1 MRVAGRVGERSFRG
15 RRGIGGLDFR
25 RRSQGV
31 SGGDD
36 VSRHP
41 GRRRLVIVATRF
53 LASGLQLVLVLLLTR
68 TSSLSVVATSLVMIS
83 SIQILSAIA
92 SWGHAVVVL
101 REVSAAD
108 ERGMRHAMKPHVIR
122 VGFYS
127 AVIVAAGFLVQLPLM
142 SQTETVVICICAGA
156 QALTRL
162 WSQAL
167 KSVRRETLGLLIEF
181 ALVPAAS
188 CVAVAA
194 LALSNSDLKTITFAS
209 IQLTATLVALLIGAA
224 AWLLHQRR
232 PVSRRPEALTG
243 VHSLGVVF
251 LLAVATAHLPI
262 VVAPALLTPLDV
274 AAFAVA
280 FRVAALATTILNALT
295 GYYAPRYSRMLA
307 RQDSD
312 GLRGLLRES
321 QWTGA
326 VMALPLVLLV
336 PVSPWVFSAFGAEY
350 DVAAA
355 PFAALVVGQFFNAA
369 TGVVAYVVSLSG
381 SERALLILRLC
392 TACVLPAGWGIMILI
407 DSANPVVFAAVY
419 SAFLVVTN
427 ASSLMLAHRL
437 IAAAVVQQ
445 GGGPHDGP

>member
-1 MRVAGRVGERSFRG
+1 MRMADLAGERSFRSS
-15 RRGIGGLDFR
+15 RAIGGLDFR
-25 RRSQGV
+25 HRSQGG

-68 TSSLSVVATSLVMIS
+68 TSSPSVVATSLVMIS
-83 SIQILSAIA
+83 SIQILSAVA

-101 REVSAAD
+101 REVSTAH
-108 ERGMRHAMKPHVIR
+108 ERGTRHAMGPHVIR

-127 AVIVAAGFLVQLPLM
+127 AVIVAGGFVVQLPLM
-142 SQTETVVICICAGA
+142 SRTETVVICICAGA

-167 KSVRRETLGLLIEF
+167 KSVRQETLGLLAEF

-188 CVAVAA
+188 CIAVAA
-194 LALSNSDLKTITFAS
+194 LALSTTDLETITFAS
-209 IQLTATLVALLIGAA
+209 IQLAATLVALLIGAG
-224 AWLLHQRR
+224 AWLLQERG
-232 PVSRRPEALTG
+232 PISRTPETLKG

-280 FRVAALATTILNALT
+280 FRVAGLATTVLNALT

-307 RQDSD
+307 RHDLG

-321 QWTGA
+321 QRAGA

-336 PVSPWVFSAFGAEY
+336 PVSPWAFSVFGEEY
-350 DVAAA
+350 DIAAA

-381 SERALLILRLC
+381 SERTLLILRMS
-392 TACVLPAGWGIMILI
+392 TACVLPVGWGIMMVI
-407 DSANPVVFAAVY
+407 DSADPVLFAAIY

-427 ASSLMLAHRL
+427 GSSLMLARRL
-437 IAAAVVQQ
+437 IAAPVVQQ
-445 GGGPHDGP
+445 GSGQHDGP